1 MITKPLKY
9 PTPEKRREM
18 WNKFC
23 DHIAAGY
30 SIKSFPECDYDTAYS
45 YAKRFPEDCPMEEFN
60 EAQRKSLL
68 YWETMGAE
76 GASGKIPGF
85 NATSWIFNMKNRAGW
100 VDKLET
106 VNETKI
112 TFETR
117 LLNVIGG
124 SVIDV
129 AGTGNAKE
137 ISNGPSILLPERIED
152 SNEIGRDS
160 TTIEP
165 EQSAVISTQ
174 PSGSTKETDW

>member
-1 MITKPLKY
+1 MITKPFKY
-9 PTPEKRREM
+9 PTPETRREM
-18 WNKFC
+18 WKKFC
-23 DHIAAGY
+23 DHISAGY

-45 YAKRFPEDCPMEEFN
+45 YAKRFPEDCPMEDFN

-112 TFETR
+112 TFESR
-117 LLNVIGG
+117 LL

-129 AGTGNAKE
+129 EPVNVQGTDDIKE
-137 ISNGPSILLPERIED
+137 ISDGPTILLPERIED

-160 TTIEP
+160 AAAEL
-165 EQSAVISTQ
+165 EQSAVIPAQ
-174 PSGSTKETDW
+174 QAGGTKETDW